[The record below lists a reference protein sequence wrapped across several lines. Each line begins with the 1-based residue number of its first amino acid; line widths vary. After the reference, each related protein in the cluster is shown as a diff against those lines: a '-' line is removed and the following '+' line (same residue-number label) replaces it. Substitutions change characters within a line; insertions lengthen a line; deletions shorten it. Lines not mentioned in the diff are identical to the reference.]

1 MKKLFS
7 IRKLQKMMILLFLV
21 PMLLLQVIQSF
32 YFLRVLSEEMA
43 QNGREI
49 LSLHQNALDD
59 DISRIADSIS
69 SYWAL
74 DYSHSKLLYPQSD
87 FNAYQYS
94 YSVLKEYRSLMSIE
108 PSIGALLLISQANHM
123 VRGTYNDSM
132 ISYGEK
138 DGLQA
143 FAQSLTAC
151 WNRAGLQSWEPV
163 QIGQRFYLARL
174 FRNQTAGTLC
184 FIPLD
189 QTLQGSASPYDPS
202 ENLLFYADGEGLPL
216 TLDPVGKEVTLQ
228 PHQEKAYF
236 SGNYFIVQSYSPT
249 SSMYLVFAESS
260 PISLQ
265 KINVLSLSVLG
276 ASALVVPLL
285 PLFFLLLKRWYLHPM
300 EQMEAALQK
309 IRRGQMDVR
318 FQEDQKVEEL
328 QHLSTSFNQM
338 MDHVKQMKIAAYEK
352 ELQYR
357 YAQLQYLQLQI
368 SPHFF
373 LNILKSLYGMAQG
386 RNYEKIQTAILM
398 ISDHVRYIF
407 HDNQDMVPLQTELHH
422 VENYMQMQRYITS
435 QSIAFHMEVEP
446 GLEEA
451 QVPALCLQTFV
462 ENSCKYATVPG
473 RGLEISLE
481 VRQLPSEEGGRLDA
495 VIEAARIDGAGELRI
510 LIRVVLPMSIPI
522 IATLALLVGL
532 AYWNDWLNGL
542 YYISDDRL
550 FSIQVLL
557 NRMLLDVQ
565 FLMSNSDAAKSLQQ
579 NEEFV
584 LPSTGIRMAV
594 AVMGALPILVVYPF
608 FQKYFV
614 KGIVIGAVKG

>member
-21 PMLLLQVIQSF
+21 PMLLLQVVQSF

>member
-1 MKKLFS
+1 
-7 IRKLQKMMILLFLV
+7 
-21 PMLLLQVIQSF
+21 
-32 YFLRVLSEEMA
+32 
-43 QNGREI
+43 
-49 LSLHQNALDD
+49 
-59 DISRIADSIS
+59 
-69 SYWAL
+69 
-74 DYSHSKLLYPQSD
+74 
-87 FNAYQYS
+87 
-94 YSVLKEYRSLMSIE
+94 
-108 PSIGALLLISQANHM
+108 
-123 VRGTYNDSM
+123 
-132 ISYGEK
+132 
-138 DGLQA
+138 
-143 FAQSLTAC
+143 
-151 WNRAGLQSWEPV
+151 
-163 QIGQRFYLARL
+163 
-174 FRNQTAGTLC
+174 
-184 FIPLD
+184 
-189 QTLQGSASPYDPS
+189 
-202 ENLLFYADGEGLPL
+202 
-216 TLDPVGKEVTLQ
+216 
-228 PHQEKAYF
+228 
-236 SGNYFIVQSYSPT
+236 
-249 SSMYLVFAESS
+249 
-260 PISLQ
+260 
-265 KINVLSLSVLG
+265 
-276 ASALVVPLL
+276 
-285 PLFFLLLKRWYLHPM
+285 
-300 EQMEAALQK
+300 
-309 IRRGQMDVR
+309 
-318 FQEDQKVEEL
+318 
-328 QHLSTSFNQM
+328 
-338 MDHVKQMKIAAYEK
+338 
-352 ELQYR
+352 
-357 YAQLQYLQLQI
+357 
-368 SPHFF
+368 
-373 LNILKSLYGMAQG
+373 
-386 RNYEKIQTAILM
+386 M

-481 VRQLPSEEGGRLDA
+481 VRQLPSEEGDRLDA

>member
-1 MKKLFS
+1 
-7 IRKLQKMMILLFLV
+7 
-21 PMLLLQVIQSF
+21 
-32 YFLRVLSEEMA
+32 
-43 QNGREI
+43 
-49 LSLHQNALDD
+49 
-59 DISRIADSIS
+59 
-69 SYWAL
+69 
-74 DYSHSKLLYPQSD
+74 
-87 FNAYQYS
+87 
-94 YSVLKEYRSLMSIE
+94 
-108 PSIGALLLISQANHM
+108 
-123 VRGTYNDSM
+123 
-132 ISYGEK
+132 
-138 DGLQA
+138 
-143 FAQSLTAC
+143 
-151 WNRAGLQSWEPV
+151 
-163 QIGQRFYLARL
+163 
-174 FRNQTAGTLC
+174 
-184 FIPLD
+184 
-189 QTLQGSASPYDPS
+189 
-202 ENLLFYADGEGLPL
+202 
-216 TLDPVGKEVTLQ
+216 
-228 PHQEKAYF
+228 
-236 SGNYFIVQSYSPT
+236 
-249 SSMYLVFAESS
+249 
-260 PISLQ
+260 
-265 KINVLSLSVLG
+265 
-276 ASALVVPLL
+276 
-285 PLFFLLLKRWYLHPM
+285 
-300 EQMEAALQK
+300 
-309 IRRGQMDVR
+309 
-318 FQEDQKVEEL
+318 
-328 QHLSTSFNQM
+328 
-338 MDHVKQMKIAAYEK
+338 
-352 ELQYR
+352 
-357 YAQLQYLQLQI
+357 
-368 SPHFF
+368 
-373 LNILKSLYGMAQG
+373 
-386 RNYEKIQTAILM
+386 M

-422 VENYMQMQRYITS
+422 VENYIQMQRYITS

>member
-7 IRKLQKMMILLFLV
+7 IRKMKKMMLLLFLI
-21 PMLLLQVIQSF
+21 PMFLLQAIQSSH
-32 YFLRVLSEEMA
+32 FLRVLNEEMA

-59 DISRIADSIS
+59 DISRIANSIS

-74 DYSHSKLLYPQSD
+74 DYSHSKLLYHQSD

-94 YSVLKEYRSLMSIE
+94 YNVLKEYRSLMSLE

-123 VRGTYNDSM
+123 VLGAYNDSM

-138 DGLQA
+138 DVLQD
-143 FAQSLTAC
+143 FAQNLTVC
-151 WNRAGLQSWEPV
+151 WDYAGLQSWEPV

-189 QTLQGSASPYDPS
+189 QTLQTNLSPHDSS
-202 ENLLFYADGEGLPL
+202 ENFLFFADGEGVPL
-216 TLDPVGKEVTLQ
+216 TLDPVGKEVALQ
-228 PHQEKAYF
+228 PHQKKAYF

-249 SSMYLVFAESS
+249 SNMYLVFAESS
-260 PISLQ
+260 PVSLR
-265 KINVLSLSVLG
+265 KINVLSISILG
-276 ASALVVPLL
+276 ASVLVLLLL

-300 EQMEAALQK
+300 EQMETALQK
-309 IRRGQMDVR
+309 IRQGQMGVR

-338 MDHVKQMKIAAYEK
+338 MDRVKQMKIAAYEK

-368 SPHFF
+368 RPHFF

-422 VENYMQMQRYITS
+422 VENYIQMQHYITS
-435 QSIAFHMEVEP
+435 QSIELHMEIEP
-446 GLEEA
+446 GLEGA

-473 RGLEISLE
+473 RRLEIFLE
-481 VRQLPSEEGGRLDA
+481 VRHLPSEEGGRLDA
-495 VIEAARIDGAGELRI
+495 VIQDNGPGLSQELLREFNGQVSFQYREDRIGVSNIRQRFQLLYGGDCGFACRNLEPGTEFELIFPLQRKGVTTTKEAEEHE
-510 LIRVVLPMSIPI
+510 
-522 IATLALLVGL
+522 
-532 AYWNDWLNGL
+532 N
-542 YYISDDRL
+542 
-550 FSIQVLL
+550 FS
-557 NRMLLDVQ
+557 
-565 FLMSNSDAAKSLQQ
+565 
-579 NEEFV
+579 
-584 LPSTGIRMAV
+584 G
-594 AVMGALPILVVYPF
+594 G
-608 FQKYFV
+608 
-614 KGIVIGAVKG
+614 

>member
-1 MKKLFS
+1 MRLLYLVVTEVLKIHLKKPGSKNRRTIPSAALRGQGGFPVKKLFS

-123 VRGTYNDSM
+123 VRGTYNDGM

-189 QTLQGSASPYDPS
+189 QTLQASASPYDPS

-422 VENYMQMQRYITS
+422 VENYMQMR
-435 QSIAFHMEVEP
+435 
-446 GLEEA
+446 
-451 QVPALCLQTFV
+451 
-462 ENSCKYATVPG
+462 
-473 RGLEISLE
+473 
-481 VRQLPSEEGGRLDA
+481 
-495 VIEAARIDGAGELRI
+495 
-510 LIRVVLPMSIPI
+510 
-522 IATLALLVGL
+522 
-532 AYWNDWLNGL
+532 
-542 YYISDDRL
+542 
-550 FSIQVLL
+550 
-557 NRMLLDVQ
+557 
-565 FLMSNSDAAKSLQQ
+565 
-579 NEEFV
+579 
-584 LPSTGIRMAV
+584 
-594 AVMGALPILVVYPF
+594 
-608 FQKYFV
+608 
-614 KGIVIGAVKG
+614 

>member
-21 PMLLLQVIQSF
+21 PMLLLQVVQSF

-422 VENYMQMQRYITS
+422 VENYIQMQRYITS

-495 VIEAARIDGAGELRI
+495 VIQDNGPGLSQELLREFNGQVSFQYREDHIGVSNIRQRLQLLYGGDCGFACRNLAPGTEFELIFPLQRKGLTTSKEAEKHE
-510 LIRVVLPMSIPI
+510 S
-522 IATLALLVGL
+522 
-532 AYWNDWLNGL
+532 
-542 YYISDDRL
+542 
-550 FSIQVLL
+550 FS
-557 NRMLLDVQ
+557 
-565 FLMSNSDAAKSLQQ
+565 
-579 NEEFV
+579 
-584 LPSTGIRMAV
+584 G
-594 AVMGALPILVVYPF
+594 G
-608 FQKYFV
+608 
-614 KGIVIGAVKG
+614 

>member
-1 MKKLFS
+1 
-7 IRKLQKMMILLFLV
+7 
-21 PMLLLQVIQSF
+21 
-32 YFLRVLSEEMA
+32 
-43 QNGREI
+43 
-49 LSLHQNALDD
+49 
-59 DISRIADSIS
+59 
-69 SYWAL
+69 
-74 DYSHSKLLYPQSD
+74 
-87 FNAYQYS
+87 
-94 YSVLKEYRSLMSIE
+94 
-108 PSIGALLLISQANHM
+108 
-123 VRGTYNDSM
+123 
-132 ISYGEK
+132 
-138 DGLQA
+138 
-143 FAQSLTAC
+143 
-151 WNRAGLQSWEPV
+151 
-163 QIGQRFYLARL
+163 
-174 FRNQTAGTLC
+174 
-184 FIPLD
+184 
-189 QTLQGSASPYDPS
+189 
-202 ENLLFYADGEGLPL
+202 
-216 TLDPVGKEVTLQ
+216 
-228 PHQEKAYF
+228 
-236 SGNYFIVQSYSPT
+236 
-249 SSMYLVFAESS
+249 
-260 PISLQ
+260 
-265 KINVLSLSVLG
+265 
-276 ASALVVPLL
+276 
-285 PLFFLLLKRWYLHPM
+285 
-300 EQMEAALQK
+300 
-309 IRRGQMDVR
+309 
-318 FQEDQKVEEL
+318 
-328 QHLSTSFNQM
+328 
-338 MDHVKQMKIAAYEK
+338 
-352 ELQYR
+352 
-357 YAQLQYLQLQI
+357 
-368 SPHFF
+368 
-373 LNILKSLYGMAQG
+373 
-386 RNYEKIQTAILM
+386 M

-481 VRQLPSEEGGRLDA
+481 VRQLPSEEGGRPDA

>member
-74 DYSHSKLLYPQSD
+74 DYSHSKLLYPQSE

-143 FAQSLTAC
+143 FAQNLAARWSH
-151 WNRAGLQSWEPV
+151 AGLQSWEPV

-189 QTLQGSASPYDPS
+189 QTLQASASPYDPS

-446 GLEEA
+446 GLEGA

>member
-21 PMLLLQVIQSF
+21 PMLLLQVVQSF

-143 FAQSLTAC
+143 FAQSLTAR

-189 QTLQGSASPYDPS
+189 QTLQASASPYDPS

-422 VENYMQMQRYITS
+422 VENYIQMQRYITS

>member
-1 MKKLFS
+1 
-7 IRKLQKMMILLFLV
+7 
-21 PMLLLQVIQSF
+21 
-32 YFLRVLSEEMA
+32 
-43 QNGREI
+43 
-49 LSLHQNALDD
+49 
-59 DISRIADSIS
+59 
-69 SYWAL
+69 
-74 DYSHSKLLYPQSD
+74 
-87 FNAYQYS
+87 
-94 YSVLKEYRSLMSIE
+94 
-108 PSIGALLLISQANHM
+108 
-123 VRGTYNDSM
+123 
-132 ISYGEK
+132 
-138 DGLQA
+138 
-143 FAQSLTAC
+143 
-151 WNRAGLQSWEPV
+151 
-163 QIGQRFYLARL
+163 
-174 FRNQTAGTLC
+174 
-184 FIPLD
+184 
-189 QTLQGSASPYDPS
+189 
-202 ENLLFYADGEGLPL
+202 
-216 TLDPVGKEVTLQ
+216 
-228 PHQEKAYF
+228 
-236 SGNYFIVQSYSPT
+236 
-249 SSMYLVFAESS
+249 
-260 PISLQ
+260 
-265 KINVLSLSVLG
+265 
-276 ASALVVPLL
+276 
-285 PLFFLLLKRWYLHPM
+285 
-300 EQMEAALQK
+300 
-309 IRRGQMDVR
+309 
-318 FQEDQKVEEL
+318 
-328 QHLSTSFNQM
+328 
-338 MDHVKQMKIAAYEK
+338 
-352 ELQYR
+352 
-357 YAQLQYLQLQI
+357 
-368 SPHFF
+368 
-373 LNILKSLYGMAQG
+373 
-386 RNYEKIQTAILM
+386 M